1 MTEHKGVGGMMPGGD
16 NDATY
21 GVVHDVADGEVVDK
35 ECAPGGKVLKAEYYG
50 LLVVLLR

>member
-21 GVVHDVADGEVVDK
+21 GVVHDVADGSGWIKSVPQV
-35 ECAPGGKVLKAEYYG
+35 GKY
-50 LLVVLLR
+50 